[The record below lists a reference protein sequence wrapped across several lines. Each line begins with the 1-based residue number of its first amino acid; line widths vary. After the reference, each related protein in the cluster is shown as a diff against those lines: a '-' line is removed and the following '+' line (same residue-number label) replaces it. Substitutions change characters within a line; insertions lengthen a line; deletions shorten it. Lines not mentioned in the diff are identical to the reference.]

1 MRPTSA
7 RSRSVLSLVLL
18 LAGGLLSGCVSKG
31 TPVTRFYVLSPLGS
45 AVAPLSE
52 ANRSDP
58 LSVEIVPLR
67 LPQYLNRPQ
76 IVTRAGGNELELAEF
91 HQWGGNLAKN
101 MTRVLARNLAQLLAT
116 PDIAIFP
123 SRPPAPADVR
133 IEVEVLQFERASDGR
148 VHFSAQWRLQ
158 KGRDR
163 APLLARITDLVSP
176 AVDTA
181 TGLDDTV
188 AAMSALLGELSRII
202 ARAAVEA
209 VRVPG

>member
-1 MRPTSA
+1 MRSTSA

-18 LAGGLLSGCVSKG
+18 MVGSLLSGCITKD
-31 TPVTRFYVLSPLGS
+31 TPVTRFYVLTPLDP
-45 AVAPLSE
+45 AVAQVSE
-52 ANRSDP
+52 AKGGDS

-76 IVTRAGGNELELAEF
+76 IVTRTGGNELELAEF

-123 SRPPAPADVR
+123 NRPSVPADVR
-133 IEVEVLQFERASDGR
+133 IEIEVLQFERAADGR
-148 VHFSAQWRLQ
+148 VHFSAQWRLL
-158 KGRDR
+158 KGADR
-163 APLLARITDLVSP
+163 APLSARITDLVSP
-176 AVDTA
+176 TVDTA
-181 TGLDDTV
+181 MGLDDTV
-188 AAMSALLGELSRII
+188 AAMSALLGELSGII

-209 VRVPG
+209 VPR